1 MKMIASADN
10 NWAIGYDGGL
20 LAHVPGDMRFF
31 REKTTGNVVI
41 LGRKTLETFPG
52 GKPLKDRENIILTS
66 DKNFSAE
73 GAAIVHSVD
82 ELLEYV
88 KKYDNDSLYVIGGAR
103 VYAELLDYCDTAY
116 ITRFYTS
123 FDNADAFIE
132 NFDALE
138 GWKLEKQSAIMEEK
152 GIKYSFCTY
161 AKVKEGNN

>member
-1 MKMIASADN
+1 MKQSKELEVVELMIRLYCAKKHKCK
-10 NWAIGYDGGL
+10 DGL
-20 LAHVPGDMRFF
+20 C
-31 REKTTGNVVI
+31 
-41 LGRKTLETFPG
+41 
-52 GKPLKDRENIILTS
+52 
-66 DKNFSAE
+66 AE
-73 GAAIVHSVD
+73 CN

-88 KKYDNDSLYVIGGAR
+88 KKFDNDSLYVIGGAR

-161 AKVKEGNN
+161 VKVKEGNN

>member
-1 MKMIASADN
+1 MSSFFDDLMVGLNEAV
-10 NWAIGYDGGL
+10 AI
-20 LAHVPGDMRFF
+20 
-31 REKTTGNVVI
+31 EKGELTGK
-41 LGRKTLETFPG
+41 RKVYEIQP
-52 GKPLKDRENIILTS
+52 
-66 DKNFSAE
+66 
-73 GAAIVHSVD
+73 
-82 ELLEYV
+82 V

-161 AKVKEGNN
+161 VKVKEGNN